1 MEFTGKTVE
10 EAKEKGLS
18 ELGLSKEE
26 AEITVIS
33 EAVKGLFGKI
43 KKEAV
48 VKIEK
53 KDADE
58 KADKVA
64 ETTKETAEEEKI
76 ADIKEDAEEISEV
89 PAGTRVAADFL
100 EKLLGIMDLTAKVTI
115 TDQNK
120 ISLIAEETAEV
131 IGYRGELLDAMQ
143 VLAGAVANIGNK
155 EYKKIV
161 VDCENYR
168 DRREETLISLAHKL
182 EAKATD
188 MRRKVIL
195 EPMSPFERRIIH
207 TALAESETVKTIS
220 EGKEPQRYVVI
231 VPNDLDED
239 SRPYNAG
246 SHHGRNGKD
255 GKFGGRRNDRRG
267 GGRDFKGRGG
277 RRVSRGSGFTEEKR
291 KTPSG
296 FGTYLGN
303 SLKDKE

>member
-10 EAKEKGLS
+10 EAVKKGLI
-18 ELGLSKEE
+18 ELGISEE
-26 AEITVIS
+26 QAEITVVS

-48 VKIEK
+48 VNVEK
-53 KDADE
+53 KAAEE
-58 KADKVA
+58 KFEEVKA
-64 ETTKETAEEEKI
+64 ETAEY
-76 ADIKEDAEEISEV
+76 ADEQAEPEEIKDA
-89 PAGTRVAADFL
+89 PAGTIAAAEFL
-100 EKLLGIMDLTAKVTI
+100 EKLLGIMDVTAKVTV
-115 TDQNK
+115 TDVNK

-168 DRREETLISLAHKL
+168 DRREGTLISLAHKL

-207 TALAESETVKTIS
+207 TALAESETVKTTS

-267 GGRDFKGRGG
+267 GRDYKGRGE
-277 RRVSRGSGFTEEKR
+277 RRSPRGSGFTEEKR
-291 KTPSG
+291 KKPSG

>member
-10 EAKEKGLS
+10 EAKEKGLK
-18 ELGLSKEE
+18 ELELIEPE

-33 EAVKGLFGKI
+33 DVVKGLFGKI

-48 VKIEK
+48 VDVKRKPKVKEQKPAAKAEK
-53 KDADE
+53 AEKPAKSATANDKKAGGNCGTEKAAKFVEELMSIMTIDAKVQIADE
-58 KADKVA
+58 NKIALVA
-64 ETTKETAEEEKI
+64 E
-76 ADIKEDAEEISEV
+76 DIS
-89 PAGTRVAADFL
+89 
-100 EKLLGIMDLTAKVTI
+100 
-115 TDQNK
+115 
-120 ISLIAEETAEV
+120 SV
-131 IGYRGELLDAMQ
+131 IGYRGEVLDAIQ

-155 EYKKIV
+155 EYKKVV

-168 DRREETLISLAHKL
+168 DRREETLIALAHKL
-182 EAKATD
+182 EGKATE

-207 TALAESETVKTIS
+207 TALAESETVKTES

-239 SRPYNAG
+239 ARPYNAG
-246 SHHGRNGKD
+246 NHHGRNGKD
-255 GKFGGRRNDRRG
+255 GKDRGRRNDRRG
-267 GGRDFKGRGG
+267 GRDFKGRGRG
-277 RRVSRGSGFTEEKR
+277 GSRGNGFSEEKR
-291 KTPSG
+291 KPSLS

>member
-10 EAKEKGLS
+10 EAKEKGLA
-18 ELGLSKEE
+18 ELGISEDQ
-26 AEITVIS
+26 AEIKVVS

-48 VKIEK
+48 VDIEK
-53 KDADE
+53 KEE
-58 KADKVA
+58 KTA
-64 ETTKETAEEEKI
+64 EKEPETQTEKTESSEEIEETKEVKTPT
-76 ADIKEDAEEISEV
+76 DI
-89 PAGTRVAADFL
+89 PAGTRAAAEFL
-100 EKLLGIMDLTAKVTI
+100 EKLLGIMDVNAKVNI
-115 TDQNK
+115 VDVRK
-120 ISLIAEETAEV
+120 ISLISEETSAV

-168 DRREETLISLAHKL
+168 DRREETLIALAHKL

-207 TALAESETVKTIS
+207 TALAESETVKTES

-246 SHHGRNGKD
+246 SHHGKDGKG
-255 GKFGGRRNDRRG
+255 GKFGGRRNGARRDG
-267 GGRDFKGRGG
+267 RNGRDFKGRGRG
-277 RRVSRGSGFTEEKR
+277 GRGSGFTEEKR
-291 KTPSG
+291 KTQPS